1 MEKKVAVVPCPDYGS
16 ETVKAALAAAVE
28 AAGGLGWVRP
38 GMRIAVK
45 TNLVAR
51 MKPETA
57 AVTHP
62 ALVAELCRMLVSLGA
77 DVVVGDSPGGP
88 FNAAWVNGV
97 YAGSGIR
104 AVEAAGAH
112 LNADFETR
120 EVDYPAAR
128 TAKRLPLTSWLLEA
142 DAVIDFAKLKTHA
155 MAGMTCAVKNF
166 FGAIPGTRKPE
177 FHYSYPRTADFC
189 SMLVDLSE
197 FFAPRLTLVDAV
209 DCMEG
214 NGPTQGRPR
223 HMGALIAS
231 PSPWAADLLCAHLIG
246 FEPQEVPTVAASIER
261 GLCPASW
268 EELDIAGDIA
278 PFCAPDF
285 EKMPLDGDITFE
297 NKPRLIRAFL
307 ERGFAARPQV
317 DRAKCVGCG
326 RCREVCPAGAA
337 QLKGK
342 KARIDRSK
350 CIRCF
355 CCQEFCPRGAI
366 TSCRPAIA
374 KIASKL

>member
-120 EVDYPAAR
+120 EVDYPAGR
-128 TAKRLPLTSWLLEA
+128 TAKRLPLTAWLLEA

-177 FHYSYPRTADFC
+177 FHYSYPRTVDFC

-231 PSPWAADLLCAHLIG
+231 PSPWAADHIFSQSG
-246 FEPQEVPTVAASIER
+246 
-261 GLCPASW
+261 
-268 EELDIAGDIA
+268 
-278 PFCAPDF
+278 
-285 EKMPLDGDITFE
+285 
-297 NKPRLIRAFL
+297 
-307 ERGFAARPQV
+307 
-317 DRAKCVGCG
+317 
-326 RCREVCPAGAA
+326 
-337 QLKGK
+337 
-342 KARIDRSK
+342 
-350 CIRCF
+350 
-355 CCQEFCPRGAI
+355 PRGAN
-366 TSCRPAIA
+366 
-374 KIASKL
+374 

>member
-128 TAKRLPLTSWLLEA
+128 TAKRLPLTAWLLEA

-246 FEPQEVPTVAASIER
+246 FEPQEVPTVAASIEQ
-261 GLCPASW
+261 GLCPTGW

-317 DRAKCVGCG
+317 NRAKCVGCG

-366 TSCRPAIA
+366 TSRRPAIA

>member
-97 YAGSGIR
+97 YTGSGIR

-128 TAKRLPLTSWLLEA
+128 TAKRLPLTAWLLEA

-326 RCREVCPAGAA
+326 KCREVCPAGAA

-366 TSCRPAIA
+366 TSRRPAIA

>member
-261 GLCPASW
+261 GLCPAIW
-268 EELDIAGDIA
+268 EELDITGDIA

-326 RCREVCPAGAA
+326 KCREVCPAGAA

-366 TSCRPAIA
+366 TSRRPAIA

>member
-120 EVDYPAAR
+120 EVDYPAGR
-128 TAKRLPLTSWLLEA
+128 TAKRLPLTAWLLEA

-231 PSPWAADLLCAHLIG
+231 PSPWAADLLCAHLINL
-246 FEPQEVPTVAASIER
+246 ESSDVQTVTESIKR
-261 GLCPASW
+261 GLCPADW
-268 EELDIAGDIA
+268 RELEIYGEPERFFIA
-278 PFCAPDF
+278 DF
-285 EKMPLDGDITFE
+285 EHVPRNRNINFSSQSPL
-297 NKPRLIRAFL
+297 LRAFL
-307 ERGFAARPQV
+307 RRGFGTGPRV
-317 DRAKCVGCG
+317 NRSMCVGCG
-326 RCREVCPAGAA
+326 KCAEVCPAGAA
-337 QLKGK
+337 RVVKGK
-342 KARIDRSK
+342 AKITEK
-350 CIRCF
+350 QCIRCF
-355 CCQEFCPRGAI
+355 CCQEFCPKGAI
-366 TSCRPAIA
+366 TVHRPLLARILA
-374 KIASKL
+374 R

>member
-1 MEKKVAVVPCPDYGS
+1 M
-16 ETVKAALAAAVE
+16 
-28 AAGGLGWVRP
+28 
-38 GMRIAVK
+38 
-45 TNLVAR
+45 
-51 MKPETA
+51 
-57 AVTHP
+57 
-62 ALVAELCRMLVSLGA
+62 
-77 DVVVGDSPGGP
+77 
-88 FNAAWVNGV
+88 
-97 YAGSGIR
+97 
-104 AVEAAGAH
+104 EAAGAH

-128 TAKRLPLTSWLLEA
+128 TAKRLPLTAWLLEA

-268 EELDIAGDIA
+268 KELDITGDIA

-326 RCREVCPAGAA
+326 KCREVCPAGAA
-337 QLKGK
+337 QLKVK

-355 CCQEFCPRGAI
+355 CCLEFGPRGAI
-366 TSCRPAIA
+366 TSRRPAIA

>member
-261 GLCPASW
+261 GLCPAIW
-268 EELDIAGDIA
+268 VELDVAGDIA

-366 TSCRPAIA
+366 TSRRPAIA

>member
-88 FNAAWVNGV
+88 LNAAWVNGV

-128 TAKRLPLTSWLLEA
+128 TAKRLPLTAWLLEA

-268 EELDIAGDIA
+268 EELDITGDIA

-317 DRAKCVGCG
+317 DHAKCVGCG

-366 TSCRPAIA
+366 TSRRPAIA

>member
-128 TAKRLPLTSWLLEA
+128 TAKRLPLTAWLLEA
-142 DAVIDFAKLKTHA
+142 DAVITSSAPYRGRASRSST
-155 MAGMTCAVKNF
+155 T
-166 FGAIPGTRKPE
+166 PTRAR
-177 FHYSYPRTADFC
+177 RT
-189 SMLVDLSE
+189 S
-197 FFAPRLTLVDAV
+197 APCWWT
-209 DCMEG
+209 
-214 NGPTQGRPR
+214 
-223 HMGALIAS
+223 
-231 PSPWAADLLCAHLIG
+231 
-246 FEPQEVPTVAASIER
+246 
-261 GLCPASW
+261 
-268 EELDIAGDIA
+268 
-278 PFCAPDF
+278 
-285 EKMPLDGDITFE
+285 
-297 NKPRLIRAFL
+297 
-307 ERGFAARPQV
+307 
-317 DRAKCVGCG
+317 
-326 RCREVCPAGAA
+326 
-337 QLKGK
+337 
-342 KARIDRSK
+342 
-350 CIRCF
+350 
-355 CCQEFCPRGAI
+355 
-366 TSCRPAIA
+366 
-374 KIASKL
+374 

>member
-97 YAGSGIR
+97 YTGSGIR

-326 RCREVCPAGAA
+326 KCREVCPAGAA

-366 TSCRPAIA
+366 TSRRPAIA

>member
-16 ETVKAALAAAVE
+16 ETVKAALAA
-28 AAGGLGWVRP
+28 
-38 GMRIAVK
+38 
-45 TNLVAR
+45 
-51 MKPETA
+51 
-57 AVTHP
+57 
-62 ALVAELCRMLVSLGA
+62 
-77 DVVVGDSPGGP
+77 
-88 FNAAWVNGV
+88 
-97 YAGSGIR
+97 

-128 TAKRLPLTSWLLEA
+128 TAKRLPLTAWLLEA

-326 RCREVCPAGAA
+326 KCREVCPAGAA

-366 TSCRPAIA
+366 TSRRPAIA

>member
-62 ALVAELCRMLVSLGA
+62 ALVSELCRMLVSLGA

-128 TAKRLPLTSWLLEA
+128 TAKRLPLTAWLLEA

-326 RCREVCPAGAA
+326 KCREVCPAGAA

-366 TSCRPAIA
+366 TSRRPAIA

>member
-128 TAKRLPLTSWLLEA
+128 TAKRLPLTAWLLEA

-214 NGPTQGRPR
+214 NGPSHGTPR
-223 HMGALIAS
+223 HMGAIL
-231 PSPWAADLLCAHLIG
+231 AADTPFNADLVCAHLIG
-246 FEPQEVPTVAASIER
+246 LDTADAPTVAESIAR
-261 GLCPASW
+261 GLCPADW
-268 EELDIAGDIA
+268 RELSLAGDPDEFAI
-278 PFCAPDF
+278 PDF
-285 EKMPLDGDITFE
+285 EKPPRNRKINFE
-297 NKPRLIRAFL
+297 SQSPWLRAFL
-307 ERGFAARPQV
+307 RRGFGTGPRI
-317 DRAKCVGCG
+317 DRAMCVGCG
-326 RCREVCPAGAA
+326 KCAEVCPAGAA
-337 QLKGK
+337 RVVKGK
-342 KARIDRSK
+342 AKITEK
-350 CIRCF
+350 QCIRCF
-355 CCQEFCPRGAI
+355 CCQEFCPKGAI
-366 TSCRPAIA
+366 TVHRPLLARLLA
-374 KIASKL
+374 R

>member
-120 EVDYPAAR
+120 EVDYAAAR

-261 GLCPASW
+261 GLCPAGW

-326 RCREVCPAGAA
+326 KCREVCPAGAA

-366 TSCRPAIA
+366 TSRRPAIA